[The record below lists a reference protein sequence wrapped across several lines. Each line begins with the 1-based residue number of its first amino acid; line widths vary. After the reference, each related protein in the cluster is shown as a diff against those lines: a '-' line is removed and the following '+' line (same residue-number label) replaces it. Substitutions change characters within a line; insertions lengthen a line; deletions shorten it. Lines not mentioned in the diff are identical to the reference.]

1 VPTFKPAYLIHGEDH
16 GRIAERRARLRAIA
30 EEASGAEGVEVFE
43 HDRSDPEQVAGALNA
58 MTFAIGRRFIIVD
71 GVERWKDQDMEV
83 LEGALQGIAPETTAA
98 FFARE
103 EGRLKAPARLHE
115 AVRKAGGDISAEET
129 VKPWELPKWTMAQ
142 AKAAGLQMEPE
153 AARTL
158 VGLIGGRQQR
168 LLREI
173 EKLALAHG
181 QAARVDRESIEE
193 LVAPSAERRAWS
205 LADSLLSG
213 DGQVATASYLALR
226 AQGERLSGLIYWMAG
241 RVRTALDA
249 AQALERGEPVSQVK
263 RGLRMP
269 SRAADQLISDA
280 RSSGPEQLRRAIE
293 ELADLELTSRGGGRG
308 NASEDTAALV
318 AIRRL
323 SED

>member
-1 VPTFKPAYLIHGEDH
+1 MPTFKPAYLIHGDNH
-16 GRIAERRARLRAIA
+16 GRIAERRARLRTLA
-30 EEASGAEGVEVFE
+30 EQASGAGGVEVFE
-43 HDRSDPEQVAGALNA
+43 DDRSDPDQVAGALNA

-71 GVERWKDQDMEV
+71 GVERWKDQNMD
-83 LEGALQGIAPETTAA
+83 ALQAALEAIAPETTVA

-103 EGRLKAPARLHE
+103 EGRAKAPTRLHD
-115 AVRKAGGDISAEET
+115 AIRKAGGDISAEGS
-129 VKPWELPKWTMAQ
+129 VKPWELPKWVLAQ
-142 AKAAGLQMEPE
+142 AKTLGVQMDIE
-153 AARTL
+153 AARVL
-158 VGLIGGRQQR
+158 VGLVGERPQR
-168 LLREI
+168 LLREL
-173 EKLALAHG
+173 EKLALSHG
-181 QAARVDRESIEE
+181 PGARIDREAVEE

-249 AQALERGEPVSQVK
+249 AQALERGESVSQVK

-280 RSSGPEQLRRAIE
+280 RSTGPDQLRTAIE
-293 ELADLELTSRGGGRG
+293 ELADLELASRGGASG

-318 AIRRL
+318 AIHRL
-323 SED
+323 SG